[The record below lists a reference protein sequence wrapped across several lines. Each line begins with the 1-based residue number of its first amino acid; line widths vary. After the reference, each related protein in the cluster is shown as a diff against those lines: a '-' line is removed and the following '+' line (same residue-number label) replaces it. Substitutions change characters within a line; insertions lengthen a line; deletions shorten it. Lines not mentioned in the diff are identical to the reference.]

1 MSLDEKYTALC
12 ELARDLAL
20 AHEENPRV
28 VPSLETCKELWNAL
42 GSEIHMQELSAQ
54 YEFVTY
60 TRNDFGRARDSEKW
74 QEFAYWVARV
84 LWIYDQQV
92 PNSTNIRGAIGA
104 LVAGAIYN
112 DRLDMAYDL
121 LARWMGTTHGAQ
133 LAQELH
139 HRLGARF
146 WKWKAQKYG
155 MGKSLEPHSR
165 DSALCWARVCVATKN
180 YPMLGVFQDRSHGER
195 ELTAASFLQNI
206 PLRLDRILV
215 RFICTNFDFVQVA
228 DGRMTKSACG

>member
-20 AHEENPRV
+20 AHEENPHV
-28 VPSLETCKELWNAL
+28 VPSLEACKELWNAQ
-42 GSEIHMQELSAQ
+42 GREIRVQDLSAQ
-54 YEFVTY
+54 YEFVSY
-60 TRNDFGRARDSEKW
+60 TRNDFDQDRNNEKW
-74 QEFAYWVARV
+74 QEFAYWAARV

-92 PNSTNIRGAIGA
+92 PNSTNIGGAIGA
-104 LVAGAIYN
+104 LATGVIN
-112 DRLDMAYDL
+112 DDRLDMAYDL

-139 HRLGARF
+139 HRLGVRF
-146 WKWKAQKYG
+146 WKWKVQKYG
-155 MGKSLEPHSR
+155 MGEPLEPHSR
-165 DSALCWARVCVATKN
+165 DSALCWARVCVATRN
-180 YPMLGVFQDRSHGER
+180 YSLLGVFQDRSHGER

-206 PLRLDRILV
+206 PLRLDRIPV
-215 RFICTNFDFVQVA
+215 RFIGTNFDFVQVA